1 MDSIQRVE
9 GLIPSNGGEY
19 LQAYGLLN
27 LDTEVVNEF
36 YKRVPELFDKWHS
49 KNSQSYEE
57 LLYRIYRPYSSKD
70 LDKID
75 KWMGFETRNWPSQI
89 EFEIILML
97 NAIRYPDTLL
107 LRSMDPIVEN
117 ELERISAYLH
127 FITHVYT
134 IYESATLKGL
144 AKLGIEIPET
154 SKLDCFNYGAY
165 ITSIEM
171 LKELAPF
178 TCFIEHDVPR
188 QRLFQAALAQYGI
201 E

>member
-1 MDSIQRVE
+1 ME
-9 GLIPSNGGEY
+9 GLIPSKGGEY

-27 LDTEVVNEF
+27 LNTEAVKEF
-36 YKRVPELFDKWHS
+36 FERVPVLFDEWHS
-49 KNSQSYEE
+49 KNSQNYEE
-57 LLYRIYRPYSSKD
+57 LLYRIYRPYTSKD

-75 KWMGFETRNWPSQI
+75 EWMGLETRNWPSQI
-89 EFEIILML
+89 EFEVILML

-107 LRSMDPIVEN
+107 LRSMDPLVEN

-127 FITHVYT
+127 FVTHVYT
-134 IYESATLKGL
+134 IYESETLKGL
-144 AKLGIEIPET
+144 AKLGINIPET

-178 TCFIEHDVPR
+178 TCFLEHDVPR

>member
-1 MDSIQRVE
+1 MDSIQRME
-9 GLIPSNGGEY
+9 GLIPSEWGEE

-27 LDTEVVNEF
+27 LDKEVVKEF
-36 YKRVPELFDKWHS
+36 FKRVPELFDEWHS
-49 KNSQSYEE
+49 KSSQDYEE

-75 KWMGFETRNWPSQI
+75 EWMGLETRNWPSQI

-127 FITHVYT
+127 FVTHVYT
-134 IYESATLKGL
+134 IYEPATLKGL

-178 TCFIEHDVPR
+178 TCFLEHDVPR